1 MNIGAAEIIDEIEEK
16 DTTRP
21 TSLSM
26 SASDGGGSGRNGGGG
41 NGPDGNDDEYVD
53 DRDDFTDK
61 KSRILTGFVL
71 VVAVM
76 TFGGLLA
83 AYVFIASNK
92 VDEWRPF
99 ALPKEL
105 WVSTIII
112 LLSSVAYVLGNRAT
126 DVNDQKSAKKWF
138 LITGG
143 LGIGFVISQVFAW
156 IALSMRGM
164 VLKGNPYAGFFY
176 MLTVVHALHVLGGL
190 IALGTVIYRSWINT
204 EDAPRIVRR
213 KTLSRVVGWYWHFM
227 GGLWIVL
234 FLVLGFWK

>member
-1 MNIGAAEIIDEIEEK
+1 MNIGSAEIIDEIEEPNVM
-16 DTTRP
+16 RP
-21 TSLSM
+21 SRVT
-26 SASDGGGSGRNGGGG
+26 GPGSGRGGGKNNNGGD
-41 NGPDGNDDEYVD
+41 GPDDDDAYVD

-83 AYVFIASNK
+83 AYIFIASNK

-99 ALPKEL
+99 ALPTEL
-105 WVSTIII
+105 WVSTFIIM
-112 LLSSVAYVLGNRAT
+112 LSSVAYVFGNRAT
-126 DVNDQKSAKKWF
+126 QANNQRSARKWF

-143 LGIGFVISQVFAW
+143 LGVGFVMSQTFAW

-164 VLKGNPYAGFFY
+164 VLQGNPYAGFFY

-190 IALGTVIYRSWINT
+190 TALGTVIYRSWI
-204 EDAPRIVRR
+204 DSDDPAVIVRR
-213 KTLSRVVGWYWHFM
+213 KTLARVVGWYWHFM
-227 GGLWIVL
+227 GGLWIIL
-234 FLVLGFWK
+234 FVVLGFWK